1 MKMMPTLVCSVVLAA
16 GAAAPARAQTI
27 VDVSK
32 ITCEQFLTASPN
44 AIEAAIW
51 LSGYY
56 NGLKKNTKLDL
67 NQFKGNADAVV
78 GECRNDPKKTL
89 MQTAEK
95 LLAAKIKQ

>member
-1 MKMMPTLVCSVVLAA
+1 MKIMPTLVCSVVLAV

-51 LSGYY
+51 LSGY
-56 NGLKKNTKLDL
+56 
-67 NQFKGNADAVV
+67 
-78 GECRNDPKKTL
+78 
-89 MQTAEK
+89 
-95 LLAAKIKQ
+95 